1 MSFQIHG
8 QKAGTNPRL
17 LKDFTTC
24 SLGNDGEDEAVRG
37 SQPAPPERNAP
48 RGDLLELLLPLCPD
62 HSYSGKYPV
71 KTTLHAVSHVR
82 VRLFYPF

>member
-17 LKDFTTC
+17 LEDFMTD
-24 SLGNDGEDEAVRG
+24 SLGNDGEDEAECG
-37 SQPAPPERNAP
+37 SQPTLPERNTP
-48 RGDLLELLLPLCPD
+48 GGHLPELLLLLCRH

-71 KTTLHAVSHVR
+71 KNTLHAVSHVCMR
-82 VRLFYPF
+82 FFYPC